1 MQGAKGTEGEVAGEA
16 WEHPGWAALPLGDR
30 VARLRRRKGWSQT
43 KLGVLCDG
51 FSADYISK
59 IERGVRMVESRATIE
74 LLARALQVPVA
85 VLAGAL
91 ASLHSGPWRPEI
103 APPFPHPPVPLH

>member
-1 MQGAKGTEGEVAGEA
+1 MQAPKATERELAVEP

-85 VLAGAL
+85 VLAGGL
-91 ASLHSGPWRPEI
+91 SPFHSDHWCRGL
-103 APPFPHPPVPLH
+103 FPHFRYPSPTRR